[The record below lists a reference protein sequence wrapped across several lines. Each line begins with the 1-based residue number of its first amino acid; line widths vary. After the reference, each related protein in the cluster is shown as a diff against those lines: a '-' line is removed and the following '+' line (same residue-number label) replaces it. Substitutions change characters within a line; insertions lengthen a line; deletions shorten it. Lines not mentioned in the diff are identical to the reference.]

1 MQEETDVL
9 IVSSRMDSRKKLLR
23 ALEGLPVS
31 TFCVSTIGQA
41 LEVLSSHP
49 FATVFCDE
57 LISDGSYRELLA
69 AVRGTSGTS
78 RFILMLGTGE
88 WEEYL
93 EALRLG
99 ITEVLRSPLQ
109 TPDIDIALIHALRQ
123 GRESQAA

>member
-9 IVSSRMDSRKKLLR
+9 IVSTRMDTRKKLVR

-31 TFCVSTIGQA
+31 TFCVSTIAQA

-49 FATVFCDE
+49 FAIVFCDE

-69 AVRGTSGTS
+69 AVRGASGTS

-88 WEEYL
+88 WKEYL

-123 GRESQAA
+123 GRENQAA

>member
-31 TFCVSTIGQA
+31 AFSVSTIAQA
-41 LEVLSSHP
+41 LEVLSLHP
-49 FATVFCDE
+49 FAIIFCDE
-57 LISDGSYRELLA
+57 CVSDGSYRELLA

-78 RFILMLGTGE
+78 RFIMMLGMGE

-99 ITEVLRSPLQ
+99 ITDVLRSPLQ
-109 TPDIDIALIHALRQ
+109 TPDIDIALIHAMRH
-123 GRESQAA
+123 GRENQAA